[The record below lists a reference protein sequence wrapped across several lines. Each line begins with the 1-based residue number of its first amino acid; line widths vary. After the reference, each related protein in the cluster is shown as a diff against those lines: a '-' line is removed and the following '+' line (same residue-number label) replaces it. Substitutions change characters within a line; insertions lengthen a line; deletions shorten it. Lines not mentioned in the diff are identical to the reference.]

1 MGDAM
6 DITALL
12 LGTVLGVLLGAATLW
27 GLTRSEVAGVR
38 ARAAEDG
45 LATREGLAAA
55 SAERDVLRARV
66 VDLEASLSEDAQ
78 TAATLRPM
86 QDALRR
92 VATQVETLER
102 DRVDQFAT
110 VREVLGRVETSTRRV
125 SDEASSLAS
134 SLRVSSVRGAWG
146 ETQLRRVLEV
156 SGMLARCDFDEQ
168 ARGTTP
174 DGSAVRP
181 DVVVRLPGG
190 KHLVVDAKAPMSDW
204 LAAQGEGVDPAEHE
218 RLLRRHVAALRGH
231 VRVLSGKQY
240 WSAFEPSPEMVVCFV
255 PSEATLSAALAR
267 DPGLHE
273 EAMRAHV
280 VLASPGTLLAL
291 LRTVAYGWQQDAL
304 TRSAQDLLALGREL
318 YQRLSTLGERT
329 SALGRQL
336 TKSVESYNAMVGA
349 LETRVFVSARRIAE
363 MGLSTQAIDE
373 LEPST
378 AAPRP
383 LSAPE
388 LVGTDDSR
396 PRSLG
401 EELDSAAG
409 DLGRAELDL
418 DLAPR
423 ARRDSRP
430 DVADAG

>member
-1 MGDAM
+1 
-6 DITALL
+6 
-12 LGTVLGVLLGAATLW
+12 
-27 GLTRSEVAGVR
+27 
-38 ARAAEDG
+38 
-45 LATREGLAAA
+45 
-55 SAERDVLRARV
+55 
-66 VDLEASLSEDAQ
+66 
-78 TAATLRPM
+78 
-86 QDALRR
+86 
-92 VATQVETLER
+92 
-102 DRVDQFAT
+102 
-110 VREVLGRVETSTRRV
+110 
-125 SDEASSLAS
+125 
-134 SLRVSSVRGAWG
+134 
-146 ETQLRRVLEV
+146 
-156 SGMLARCDFDEQ
+156 
-168 ARGTTP
+168 
-174 DGSAVRP
+174 
-181 DVVVRLPGG
+181 
-190 KHLVVDAKAPMSDW
+190 
-204 LAAQGEGVDPAEHE
+204 
-218 RLLRRHVAALRGH
+218 
-231 VRVLSGKQY
+231 
-240 WSAFEPSPEMVVCFV
+240 
-255 PSEATLSAALAR
+255 
-267 DPGLHE
+267 
-273 EAMRAHV
+273 MRAHV
-280 VLASPGTLLAL
+280 VLTSPGTLLAL

-336 TKSVESYNAMVGA
+336 TKSVESYNAMVGT

-363 MGLSTQAIDE
+363 LGLSTQAIDE

-423 ARRDSRP
+423 TRRDSRP

>member
-1 MGDAM
+1 M
-6 DITALL
+6 DLSALL
-12 LGTVLGVLLGAATLW
+12 LGTVLGALVGAALLW
-27 GLTRSEVAGVR
+27 GATRSQVAVAQ
-38 ARAAEDG
+38 ARAVEDG
-45 LATREGLAAA
+45 ASAREGRAAA
-55 SAERDVLRARV
+55 VAERDVLRARV
-66 VDLEASLSEDAQ
+66 VDLEASVSEDAQ

-92 VATQVETLER
+92 VAAQVETLER

-110 VREVLGRVETSTRRV
+110 VREVLGRVETSTQRV

-156 SGMLARCDFDEQ
+156 SGMLARCDFEEQ

-174 DGSAVRP
+174 DGASVRP
-181 DVVVRLPGG
+181 DVVVHLPGG

-218 RLLRRHVAALRGH
+218 RLLRRHVAALRAH
-231 VRVLSGKQY
+231 VRVLASKQY
-240 WSAFEPSPEMVVCFV
+240 WSAFEPSPQMVVCFV

-273 EAMRAHV
+273 EAMRAQV
-280 VLASPGTLLAL
+280 VLTSPGTLLAL

-304 TRSAQDLLALGREL
+304 TRSAQDLLELGREL

-336 TKSVESYNAMVGA
+336 TKSVESYNAMVGT
-349 LETRVFVSARRIAE
+349 LESRVFVSARRIADL
-363 MGLSTQAIDE
+363 GLATQAIAE
-373 LEPST
+373 VEPSSAT
-378 AAPRP
+378 PRP

-388 LVGTDDSR
+388 LVDEGSR
-396 PRSLG
+396 RSVHD
-401 EELDSAAG
+401 ELDVAAG
-409 DLGRAELDL
+409 DRGRAELDL
-418 DLAPR
+418 DLGPSG
-423 ARRDSRP
+423 RRG
-430 DVADAG
+430 VADAG

>member
-1 MGDAM
+1 M
-6 DITALL
+6 
-12 LGTVLGVLLGAATLW
+12 
-27 GLTRSEVAGVR
+27 
-38 ARAAEDG
+38 
-45 LATREGLAAA
+45 
-55 SAERDVLRARV
+55 LRARV
-66 VDLEASLSEDAQ
+66 ADLEASLSEDAQ

-110 VREVLGRVETSTRRV
+110 VREVLGRVETSTQRV

-156 SGMLARCDFDEQ
+156 SGMLARCDFGEQ
-168 ARGTTP
+168 AR
-174 DGSAVRP
+174 ARP
-181 DVVVRLPGG
+181 RRRRGAPRRRRAPARG
-190 KHLVVDAKAPMSDW
+190 KHLVADAKAPMSDW

-280 VLASPGTLLAL
+280 VLASPARSSPCCAPWPTGGS
-291 LRTVAYGWQQDAL
+291 RT
-304 TRSAQDLLALGREL
+304 R
-318 YQRLSTLGERT
+318 
-329 SALGRQL
+329 
-336 TKSVESYNAMVGA
+336 
-349 LETRVFVSARRIAE
+349 
-363 MGLSTQAIDE
+363 
-373 LEPST
+373 
-378 AAPRP
+378 
-383 LSAPE
+383 
-388 LVGTDDSR
+388 
-396 PRSLG
+396 
-401 EELDSAAG
+401 
-409 DLGRAELDL
+409 
-418 DLAPR
+418 
-423 ARRDSRP
+423 
-430 DVADAG
+430 